1 MLYFA
6 QNAPVLPYSIKQV
19 SKKSKAEGADDLD
32 AIPDSPVRAQKAIA
46 PGRRI
51 VRSWR
56 QL

>member
-19 SKKSKAEGADDLD
+19 SKKNKAEGADDLD
-32 AIPDSPVRAQKAIA
+32 AMPDSPVRAHKAIA

-51 VRSWR
+51 VRAWR
-56 QL
+56 RL